1 MLADTKQEGGVNG
14 KTAWGTLQENGGRIR
29 PVQGRCTGIYL
40 HEKECTGSWQW
51 HFFPPSL
58 FWLEK
63 MNPDANT
70 ATISPENLTS
80 EPVNCQPE
88 FTPGIEQGGSVPGD
102 PLPPLSSP
110 DTPEWPVFANRG
122 GFPVSAGSLSRTNCP
137 EILSRTSRIQPCWAA
152 RTCRSWQF
160 PHFPTETDINSYKN
174 NSCQIALLP

>member
-1 MLADTKQEGGVNG
+1 VNG

-70 ATISPENLTS
+70 ATISPENITG
-80 EPVNCQPE
+80 EPVNCHPE

-102 PLPPLSSP
+102 PLPP
-110 DTPEWPVFANRG
+110 
-122 GFPVSAGSLSRTNCP
+122 SLLLTHQNGPSLRT
-137 EILSRTSRIQPCWAA
+137 
-152 RTCRSWQF
+152 
-160 PHFPTETDINSYKN
+160 
-174 NSCQIALLP
+174 